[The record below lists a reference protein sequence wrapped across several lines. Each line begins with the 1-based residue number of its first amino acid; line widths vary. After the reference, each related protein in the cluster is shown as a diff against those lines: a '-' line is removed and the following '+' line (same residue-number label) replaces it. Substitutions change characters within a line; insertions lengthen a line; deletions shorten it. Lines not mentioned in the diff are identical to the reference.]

1 MATKFSWI
9 LFLNEA
15 CTWETKEQAQSFLG
29 EAAGCAIEMTTTEVS
44 QLSKLESYMREQ
56 IACLHFKR
64 PLDFSYLN
72 ERLSNIH
79 MQLHPT
85 SSRQVANSMVLP
97 TLAAD
102 AHSNE
107 PLATVIDTLIAQ
119 FAFFLGDTVD
129 GGATYTVSRC
139 EAICKKKAVEDCSLF
154 YKKFRSLE
162 DNWKSEITSDLQNLD
177 EVERCADFFIANPGA
192 KFCSDVCRFNSFA
205 LRKQLKSPSY
215 QAEKQK
221 RYRARQKAE
230 SEKGQPS
237 T

>member
-1 MATKFSWI
+1 MATKLSWI

-29 EAAGCAIEMTTTEVS
+29 EIAGCAIEMSSAEVDS
-44 QLSKLESYMREQ
+44 LSKLESYMREQ

-64 PLDFSYLN
+64 PLDFSYIN
-72 ERLSNIH
+72 ERLSEIRIKL
-79 MQLHPT
+79 QPT
-85 SSRQVANSMVLP
+85 SLRQDANTLVLP
-97 TLAAD
+97 SLIAKD
-102 AHSNE
+102 DSKN
-107 PLATVIDTLIAQ
+107 PLANMLDTLIAQ

-139 EAICKKKAVEDCSLF
+139 EAVCKKKAVEDCSLF

-162 DNWKSEITSDLQNLD
+162 DNWKSEITGDLQNLD

-192 KFCSDVCRFNSFA
+192 KFCSDSCRFNSFA

-215 QAEKQK
+215 QAEKQR
-221 RYRARQKAE
+221 RYRARQKADR
-230 SEKGQPS
+230 EKG
-237 T
+237 